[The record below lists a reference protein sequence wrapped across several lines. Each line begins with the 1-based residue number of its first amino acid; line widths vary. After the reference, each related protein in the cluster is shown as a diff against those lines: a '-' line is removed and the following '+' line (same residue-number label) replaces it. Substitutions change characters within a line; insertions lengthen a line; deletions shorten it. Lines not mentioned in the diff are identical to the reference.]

1 MRARERP
8 GELLQPGLGS
18 DADGVH
24 GGGEERLEAAVSA
37 PPPLVPAPLARVP
50 SATAKLALICCYYE
64 AIRALIAQLSCLN
77 C

>member
-1 MRARERP
+1 MRSRERP

-24 GGGEERLEAAVSA
+24 GGGEERLEAAV
-37 PPPLVPAPLARVP
+37 PPLVPAPLARVP

>member
-1 MRARERP
+1 MRSRERP

-24 GGGEERLEAAVSA
+24 GGGEERLEAAVQCSVSFA
-37 PPPLVPAPLARVP
+37 YAGSGPARQSSV
-50 SATAKLALICCYYE
+50 
-64 AIRALIAQLSCLN
+64 RN